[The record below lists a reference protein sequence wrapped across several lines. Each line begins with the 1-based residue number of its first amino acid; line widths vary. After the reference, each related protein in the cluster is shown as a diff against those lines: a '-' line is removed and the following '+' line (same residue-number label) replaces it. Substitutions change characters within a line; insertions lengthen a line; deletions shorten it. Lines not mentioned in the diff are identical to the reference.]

1 MYIFMIWFLIVGLLL
16 SVTVLIV
23 SSKWVVQSA
32 SSIARSVKI
41 SEFIISFV
49 LIALATTLAELSI
62 GIQSALQGVPELSF
76 GDVVGTNIAN
86 LTLVLGLVAIIAGSV
101 TLQDYEHF
109 KHHRSFQFL
118 ILTAPFILL
127 LDGELSRFDGIVLLM
142 LAGWNLL
149 QVFDKDEHIMK
160 RKVMRTHLHHHAHVV
175 PEISSRLWHSFTVLL
190 LGVMAVLSATYML
203 IYFAKE
209 IALIAGVSKVL
220 IGILIVAVCTSM
232 PEIIVG
238 IRSALTKHGGVA
250 LGDVM
255 GATALNASLVLG
267 LVAVIHPITISD
279 TSFIVVALGTTVA
292 ALVLLYIFLHSKH
305 QLSRT
310 EGIMMLLFYLVFV
323 AVQIVF
329 FA

>member
-1 MYIFMIWFLIVGLLL
+1 MLWFFIVGLLL

-32 SSIARSVKI
+32 SRIARTVKV

-86 LTLVLGLVAIIAGSV
+86 LTLVLGLVAIVSGSV

-109 KHHRSFQFL
+109 KHHRSFQLL

-127 LDGELSRFDGIVLLM
+127 LDGELSRFDGVLLLL

-149 QVFDKDEHIMK
+149 QVFDKDEHILK
-160 RKVMRTHLHHHAHVV
+160 RKVMRTHLHSHAHTTPHV
-175 PEISSRLWHSFTVLL
+175 SSKIWHDVTVLMF
-190 LGVMAVLSATYML
+190 GVLALVSGTYML
-203 IYFAKE
+203 IFFAKE
-209 IALIAGVSKVL
+209 LAIGVGISKVL

-232 PEIIVG
+232 PEIVVG
-238 IRSALTKHGGVA
+238 VRSALSKHGGVA

-267 LVAVIHPITISD
+267 LVAIIHPITIAD
-279 TSFIVVALGTTVA
+279 TSFILVALGATVT
-292 ALVLLYIFLHSKH
+292 ALLLLYIFLHSKH
-305 QLSRT
+305 QLSRL
-310 EGIMMLLFYLVFV
+310 EGIAMLSFYIVFV
-323 AVQIVF
+323 VLQIVF